1 MNYSH
6 LLGSLLSS
14 QTPYLFM
21 LSSGYFFAYIELIG
35 KEAVISFSR
44 LNVDIFLP
52 TYLFILVCK
61 STFTYNFE
69 QYWIIILSF
78 IFYFAISGV
87 LAFLWTLF
95 SKIDLRYRYTFIML
109 TCFVDIKRLHY
120 LYINSF
126 CFHLENKT
134 EKEKIFC
141 DDIIVNSDLH
151 AFFQGILI
159 WYMGFN
165 LIRIDKAYQK
175 QVINLWEKI
184 KDSSEKKEEENK
196 EVEMIA
202 LNKNNDNLHQDLA
215 QMETDNKNAPL
226 NSDANLNENNPIL
239 DKKQTHNNGE
249 KEIILTIFNEYKIK
263 DTQGKFFEIY
273 ANSSFYNKISP
284 YQQFAFSSYDK
295 KWKEILYILF
305 QSPLIAL
312 FTGFVVGFIRVIRVW
327 IFDTT
332 TPVYLFY
339 DTFNNIGNCNILL
352 GFLIAGASLRVKETI
367 SSNTKP
373 KIRFIDYIMH
383 FTIKVLIMPYLGIIF
398 SYILHKNYYSDNK
411 VLNWACYIQWLL
423 PTSLDIL
430 NMICVIDINIQFAGI
445 CLVGQYIFQAIINNL
460 INVPPFLKALK
471 ILD

>member
-21 LSSGYFFAYIELIG
+21 LASGYFFAYVELIG
-35 KEAVISFSR
+35 KEAVLSFSR

-78 IFYFAISGV
+78 IFYFAISGL
-87 LAFLWTLF
+87 LAFLWTHF
-95 SKIDLRYRYTFIML
+95 SKIDLRYRYTFIMM

-126 CFHLENKT
+126 CFHLANKT

-141 DDIIVNSDLH
+141 NDIIVNSDLH

-165 LIRIDKAYQK
+165 LIRVDKAYQR
-175 QVINLWEKI
+175 QVVNLWEKI
-184 KDSSEKKEEENK
+184 KESSEKKEEENK

-215 QMETDNKNAPL
+215 QMETENKNAPL

-239 DKKQTHNNGE
+239 SQKQTHINNNNE
-249 KEIILTIFNEYKIK
+249 EIIKIFNEYKIK
-263 DTQGKFFEIY
+263 DNKSNIFEVY
-273 ANSSFYNKISP
+273 ANSAFYSKITP
-284 YQQFAFSSYDK
+284 YQKFAFSSYDK
-295 KWKEILYILF
+295 QWKEILYILF

-339 DTFNNIGNCNILL
+339 DTFNNIGN
-352 GFLIAGASLRVKETI
+352 SKT
-367 SSNTKP
+367 
-373 KIRFIDYIMH
+373 
-383 FTIKVLIMPYLGIIF
+383 
-398 SYILHKNYYSDNK
+398 SY
-411 VLNWACYIQWLL
+411 
-423 PTSLDIL
+423 
-430 NMICVIDINIQFAGI
+430 
-445 CLVGQYIFQAIINNL
+445 
-460 INVPPFLKALK
+460 
-471 ILD
+471 

>member
-61 STFTYNFE
+61 STFTSNFE

-120 LYINSF
+120 LYIKSF

-184 KDSSEKKEEENK
+184 KDSSEKKEKENK

-215 QMETDNKNAPL
+215 QMETDNKNAIL
-226 NSDANLNENNPIL
+226 SSDANLNENNPIL

-249 KEIILTIFNEYKIK
+249 KEIILTIFNEFKI
-263 DTQGKFFEIY
+263 
-273 ANSSFYNKISP
+273 
-284 YQQFAFSSYDK
+284 
-295 KWKEILYILF
+295 
-305 QSPLIAL
+305 
-312 FTGFVVGFIRVIRVW
+312 
-327 IFDTT
+327 
-332 TPVYLFY
+332 
-339 DTFNNIGNCNILL
+339 
-352 GFLIAGASLRVKETI
+352 
-367 SSNTKP
+367 
-373 KIRFIDYIMH
+373 
-383 FTIKVLIMPYLGIIF
+383 
-398 SYILHKNYYSDNK
+398 
-411 VLNWACYIQWLL
+411 
-423 PTSLDIL
+423 
-430 NMICVIDINIQFAGI
+430 
-445 CLVGQYIFQAIINNL
+445 
-460 INVPPFLKALK
+460 
-471 ILD
+471 